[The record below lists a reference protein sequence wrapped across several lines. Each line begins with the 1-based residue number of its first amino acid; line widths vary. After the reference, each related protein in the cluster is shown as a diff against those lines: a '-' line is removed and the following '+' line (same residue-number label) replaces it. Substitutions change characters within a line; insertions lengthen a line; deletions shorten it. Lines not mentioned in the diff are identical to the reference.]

1 MNNAYLSE
9 QPLFKLPKTTKD
21 RIVKIYD
28 IYGNGQEN
36 TVSST
41 PIKLGT
47 EEGNITFEH
56 FFEDVFIPALQ
67 SNPAFANNEFIKDL
81 TSVLVTDSVTGIRY
95 LAKSLS
101 INMMP
106 SSENE
111 RIIFNKYKNDFTKLN
126 GEVIKIGTQE
136 YSVVQMFQYYNLLK
150 FKGRSGR
157 NSLSSIFEDI
167 MTTNEDLKNYRQFI
181 NNFDSTYDF
190 AIGLNPVQDD
200 TSNKILIGISP
211 EILFKYIAPTANPL
225 SATADVIK
233 YRNRNTG
240 TTILLEK
247 KPDTSSMDQ
256 SYEDEGEF
264 GYGPMDDEYG
274 EFGDSMIAE
283 MYMENMTTSLD
294 VDNPDYGN
302 YQPFGGNGVL
312 TRFNPPSTH
321 TAQSPELVLDNY
333 STNGVTITNVHILD
347 GILKQFTYN
356 GNTIVMREPI
366 PVVKMVQQRG
376 KPEQYVLDEN
386 IVNSIIKKELICG

>member
-1 MNNAYLSE
+1 
-9 QPLFKLPKTTKD
+9 
-21 RIVKIYD
+21 
-28 IYGNGQEN
+28 
-36 TVSST
+36 
-41 PIKLGT
+41 
-47 EEGNITFEH
+47 
-56 FFEDVFIPALQ
+56 
-67 SNPAFANNEFIKDL
+67 
-81 TSVLVTDSVTGIRY
+81 
-95 LAKSLS
+95 
-101 INMMP
+101 
-106 SSENE
+106 
-111 RIIFNKYKNDFTKLN
+111 
-126 GEVIKIGTQE
+126 
-136 YSVVQMFQYYNLLK
+136 MFQYYNLLK

-333 STNGVTITNVHILD
+333 STNGVTITNVRILD

-366 PVVKMVQQRG
+366 PVVKMVQQKG